1 MKARSSY
8 LQGQT
13 VAVLAASALFL
24 ACQARDLPGDTDPR
38 QPWAESSSPAPSSAP
53 TPVVRLVDDKLFE
66 VEAVMRHQHALGITA
81 DQKAGM
87 LRELD
92 AAQAEFNHLEWD
104 LNGEKER
111 LAATLTPERVDE
123 QAALE
128 AAKRVTDL
136 EGKLKLAHMRL
147 LVRIKNQLTGDQQTK
162 LRKLTR

>member
-1 MKARSSY
+1 MKVRSSY
-8 LQGQT
+8 LRGRT
-13 VAVLAASALFL
+13 AAVLAASVLFL

-38 QPWAESSSPAPSSAP
+38 QPWAESSSPASSSAP
-53 TPVVRLVDDKLFE
+53 TVVHLVDDKLFD

-81 DQKAGM
+81 EQKAEM

-92 AAQAEFNHLEWD
+92 AAQVEFNHLEWD
-104 LNGEKER
+104 LNGEKEK
-111 LAATLTPERVDE
+111 LAATLTPEQVDE
-123 QAALE
+123 QAALD

-147 LVRIKNQLTGDQQTK
+147 LVRVKNQLTEDQQRR